1 MQVSCVYSEMQALT
15 ILKDSP
21 IYRNVKETI
30 CPAFCLK
37 GIRENDGILGLGLR
51 LGISKRPQPL
61 NSWVRMSYLDS

>member
-1 MQVSCVYSEMQALT
+1 MQVSCVKSEMQALT

-37 GIRENDGILGLGLR
+37 GIRENDEVLGLG
-51 LGISKRPQPL
+51 ISERPQPL

>member
-1 MQVSCVYSEMQALT
+1 MQVSCVKNEMQALT

-21 IYRNVKETI
+21 IYRNVNETI

-37 GIRENDGILGLGLR
+37 GIRENDEVLGLGL
-51 LGISKRPQPL
+51 GISERPQPL

>member
-1 MQVSCVYSEMQALT
+1 MQVSCVKSEMQALT

-30 CPAFCLK
+30 CPAICLK
-37 GIRENDGILGLGLR
+37 GIRENDEVLGLGL
-51 LGISKRPQPL
+51 GISERPQPL